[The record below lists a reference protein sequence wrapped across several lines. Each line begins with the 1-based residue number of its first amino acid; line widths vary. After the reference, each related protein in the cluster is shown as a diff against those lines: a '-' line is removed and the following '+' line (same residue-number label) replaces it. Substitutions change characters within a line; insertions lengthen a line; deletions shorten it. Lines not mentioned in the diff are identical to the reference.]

1 MNNTMSSGSNVSLSL
16 KEKFIE
22 SAKEIKKTKSLTG
35 VAMLIAMNVVLSFTS
50 INLSETQR
58 ISISFI
64 VTAIIGMMYGP
75 VTTAFASGV
84 GDLIRYLVKPMG
96 GFFPGFTI
104 TAILE
109 GMVFGMFFY
118 KEKCTLPRVILA
130 KTTVSV
136 LLNCCLNT
144 LWLSIMQGV
153 PFYALFVARAIKNL
167 TLLPIEIVL
176 LYVVLKGM
184 SKLIEKIKS

>member
-1 MNNTMSSGSNVSLSL
+1 MNNTVSSGSNVSLSL

-84 GDLIRYLVKPMG
+84 GDLIR
-96 GFFPGFTI
+96 
-104 TAILE
+104 
-109 GMVFGMFFY
+109 
-118 KEKCTLPRVILA
+118 
-130 KTTVSV
+130 
-136 LLNCCLNT
+136 
-144 LWLSIMQGV
+144 
-153 PFYALFVARAIKNL
+153 
-167 TLLPIEIVL
+167 
-176 LYVVLKGM
+176 
-184 SKLIEKIKS
+184 